1 MRRTSYLLLTVA
13 TVLFAAPR
21 VPAGGGADVKP
32 VVDLALKA
40 LGSEERLAKVQGAT
54 WKGKGTVRFM
64 GQPFDYSGDWFTRSA
79 DQSRLALQ
87 LKLKDATFTYAKVIN
102 KEGAWVKINDGFLK
116 QSKEELQELREEAYV
131 RWVATILPLRR
142 KEFKLE
148 PLGEVRVGEQ
158 QTVGLKVSHKDHRP
172 IDLFFDKTTGVLV
185 RSLHTV
191 RDSGKELTQ
200 ETLWSEFR
208 KQDELLRPT
217 RVVMK
222 RDGEPYAEGEL
233 SDFRLLEELD
243 ESTFAK
249 P

>member
-1 MRRTSYLLLTVA
+1 MRKASYLLLTVA
-13 TVLFAAPR
+13 TVLFAAR
-21 VPAGGGADVKP
+21 SLPAGGGDVKP

-40 LGSEERLAKVQGAT
+40 LGGEERLARAQGAT

-79 DQSRLALQ
+79 DLSRVALQ
-87 LKLKDATFTYAKVIN
+87 LKLKDATFTYAKVVN

-116 QSKEELQELREEAYV
+116 QSKQELEELREEAYV
-131 RWVATILPLRR
+131 RWVVSMLPLRQ

-148 PLGEVRVGEQ
+148 PLGEVRVGDQ

-172 IDLFFDKTTGVLV
+172 IDLFFDKATGVLV

-191 RDSGKELTQ
+191 RDTGKELTQ

-233 SDFRLLEELD
+233 SDFRLLNELD
-243 ESTFAK
+243 DSTFAK